1 MSTESSG
8 QKRFD
13 DEMTATQLEK
23 LRFEIKKIQVEVEN
37 LTSSNKWEN
46 RITRYIPVLTILIAV
61 TSFWFGIYQFRQQQN
76 FEIQR
81 LRDDFQGKRDISEK
95 EFRREFYKK
104 QMEIFFDI
112 SKTAAQIS
120 TIENPDETQKLHQH
134 FLELINGNL
143 GVVQNRQV
151 MDAANQFKEAFN
163 RKDSRDK
170 LQSATRDLST
180 ACKNALKDIWQIPN
194 SVFE

>member
-1 MSTESSG
+1 
-8 QKRFD
+8 
-13 DEMTATQLEK
+13 
-23 LRFEIKKIQVEVEN
+23 IQVEVEN
-37 LTSSNKWEN
+37 VTSSNKWEN

-163 RKDSRDK
+163 RKD
-170 LQSATRDLST
+170 
-180 ACKNALKDIWQIPN
+180 
-194 SVFE
+194 

>member
-104 QMEIFFDI
+104 QME
-112 SKTAAQIS
+112 
-120 TIENPDETQKLHQH
+120 
-134 FLELINGNL
+134 
-143 GVVQNRQV
+143 
-151 MDAANQFKEAFN
+151 
-163 RKDSRDK
+163 
-170 LQSATRDLST
+170 
-180 ACKNALKDIWQIPN
+180 
-194 SVFE
+194 